1 MREIILE
8 LLDKEDH
15 IQKDVVCDGWE
26 ELVDILAAPLIA
38 DGTVE
43 PQYAES
49 AKEAARQFGGY
60 VVLID
65 DIAFFHGRPEEG
77 VNELGITLALLKEP
91 VYLFE
96 KRIKAA
102 FLFTAVDN
110 ISHRGVLKDLSR
122 FMNDDECLE
131 LLRRGDD
138 LEAII
143 SKFKEVEGKHEVS

>member
-1 MREIILE
+1 VRKIIVE
-8 LLDKEDH
+8 LLDKEGH
-15 IQKDVVCDGWE
+15 LLNDVVCSDWE
-26 ELVDILAAPLIA
+26 ELVDILTAPLIS

-65 DIAFFHGRPEEG
+65 DIAFFHGRPEDG
-77 VNELGITLALLKEP
+77 ANELGVTLALLKEP

-138 LEAII
+138 LETIMR
-143 SKFKEVEGKHEVS
+143 KFREVEEEHEVS